1 MRTCLL
7 FWGCC
12 GVAFAGSVEG
22 TVTNA
27 ATGEA
32 VKRATVTLMSRSRAA
47 RYIVSADDAGRFT
60 FPDVEAA
67 PDWVAEARAQG
78 FALPKETRQA
88 LKERPPIA
96 VAEREPVKGV
106 TVKLAPL
113 GAIEGRVVDG
123 DAEAVR
129 GVTVQALQYQYR
141 GSGRR
146 LDIRAS
152 AVTDARGRY
161 RLYFLE
167 PGRYV
172 LRAYL
177 HETPPGPAEPSP
189 HVHNFVPEDGFPPS
203 YYPGTPEAEGAS
215 AVEVKA
221 GAELSGYDFRM
232 ERTAAYHVRGTLAGA
247 DDPRTRVVVAPC
259 STRAMDFGFTFSA
272 DMLRDGRFDARGITP
287 GRYCVAV
294 HRLSGGRLATANAQ
308 VTVTDHDVNG
318 MALEAPLTPT
328 IQGAVQ
334 MDPSGAERPHPITVQ
349 VSDLDT
355 PGLGLGYAM
364 VQGDGTFLMR
374 FVPSG
379 PASLSVN
386 GHLEESYLKSFRFAG
401 EASRGAFEVPR
412 TGGNLT
418 LVMGTDGGQVHGKV
432 QDQDGNPGDHMLVTI
447 APAGTLAQRMDLIRT
462 VSTSDDGSFEVKGLA
477 PGDYQAFA
485 WEGLDDYATRSPEFL
500 KLFADRASA
509 VTVMAG
515 APSSVQV
522 KSVRAQEMEEAIW
535 KGQQ

>member
-7 FWGCC
+7 GLACC
-12 GVAFAGSVEG
+12 GMAFAGSLEG

-47 RYIVSADDAGRFT
+47 RYIASADDAGRFT
-60 FPDVEAA
+60 FPDVQAA
-67 PDWVAEARAQG
+67 PDWMVEARAQG

-88 LKERPPIA
+88 LKDRPPIA

-106 TVKLAPL
+106 TVKLQPL

-189 HVHNFVPEDGFPPS
+189 HVHNFVPEDGFPPA

-232 ERTAAYHVRGTLAGA
+232 ERTAAYHVRGTVAGA
-247 DDPRTRVVVAPC
+247 DARTHVKVAPC
-259 STRAMDFGFTFSA
+259 STRAMDFSFTFSA
-272 DMLRDGRFDARGITP
+272 DMLHDGRFDARGITP
-287 GRYCVAV
+287 GQYCVAV
-294 HRLSGGRLATANAQ
+294 DRQGGRLMTANAQ
-308 VTVTDHDVNG
+308 VNVTDRDVG
-318 MALEAPLTPT
+318 GIALEAPATLTL
-328 IQGAVQ
+328 QGAVQ
-334 MDPSGAERPHPITVQ
+334 MDPSSAERPHPITVQ

-355 PGLGLGYAM
+355 PGLGFAYAM
-364 VQGDGTFLMR
+364 VQNDGTFSMR
-374 FVPSG
+374 NVPAG
-379 PASLSVN
+379 PAALNVN
-386 GHLEESYLKSFRFAG
+386 GDLEDSYLKSFRFGERAAAG
-401 EASRGAFEVPR
+401 PFDVPR
-412 TGGNLT
+412 TAGNLT
-418 LVMGTDGGQVHGKV
+418 LVMGADGGQVSGKV

-447 APAGTLAQRMDLIRT
+447 APAGALAQRMDLIRT
-462 VSTSDDGSFEVKGLA
+462 ASTSDDGSFQVKGVA
-477 PGDYQAFA
+477 PGEYMVLA
-485 WEGLDDYATRSPEFL
+485 WEWLDDYATRSPEFL
-500 KLFADRASA
+500 KLFADKAST

-522 KSVRAQEMEEAIW
+522 KSVRVQEMEEATW